1 MWCSV
6 SRMHLITG
14 LLRRVSSPGS
24 RLQTRRPTS
33 RAGPNDTRQTA
44 INNRTFRQL
53 EATLIQQERPGG
65 LESEDLMR
73 FATSGTVALVCFS
86 LCTESGERGVDDNNI
101 GGWGVTTTYV
111 PSASLKGRL
120 RSDRITGLEMPSG
133 VAGRWSVECLR
144 SGSPSPTPVP
154 RAE

>member
-14 LLRRVSSPGS
+14 LLRCVSSPRS
-24 RLQTRRPTS
+24 RLQTRWPAS

-53 EATLIQQERPGG
+53 EETPIQQERPGG
-65 LESEDLMR
+65 VESEDLMR

-86 LCTESGERGVDDNNI
+86 LCKESGGRGVDYNNI
-101 GGWGVTTTYV
+101 GGVGGHNNIC
-111 PSASLKGRL
+111 AF
-120 RSDRITGLEMPSG
+120 GLSQRPPQ
-133 VAGRWSVECLR
+133 V
-144 SGSPSPTPVP
+144 
-154 RAE
+154 